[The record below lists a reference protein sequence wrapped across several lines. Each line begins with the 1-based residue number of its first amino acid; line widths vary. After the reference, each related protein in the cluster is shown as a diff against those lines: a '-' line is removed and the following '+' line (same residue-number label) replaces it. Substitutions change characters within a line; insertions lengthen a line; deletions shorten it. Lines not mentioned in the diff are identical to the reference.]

1 MPQDELRS
9 GFAIDKI
16 LDYVQYAYDNFDVLH
31 DGQKH
36 YHNDGEIYI
45 CRIGDYL
52 KLGKPGVHKGTGFA
66 FVKPS
71 GKSASVQIDA
81 NIAYRFINGVL
92 YVRNIEHNG
101 NKIQYSDDPTE
112 LTKDYL
118 FHSYL
123 DCKDAYILTM
133 DELVRVK
140 EMSTAMSLELYLQS
154 YIKTRKSYR

>member
-1 MPQDELRS
+1 MRENELRS
-9 GFAIDKI
+9 GFSIDKM

-45 CRIGDYL
+45 HRIGDYL

-71 GKSASVQIDA
+71 GTSAIVQIDSA
-81 NIAYRFINGVL
+81 AAYKFTNGVL
-92 YVRNIEHNG
+92 YVRNIEHKG
-101 NKIQYSDDPTE
+101 NKIHYSDDPTE

-118 FHSYL
+118 FHSYFN
-123 DCKDAYILTM
+123 CQHAYILTM

-140 EMSTAMSLELYLQS
+140 EMSSKMSLELYLQS
-154 YIKTRKSYR
+154 YKTT